1 MFSNELVFLE
11 QSHKCEYDFLTFIS
25 DELLKKGYVKKSF
38 KDAIIKREEE
48 YPTGIGTE
56 IYNLAIPHTD
66 TEHVNKPGIAFVKF
80 NNKCKFKEMCTSNNI
95 NVDMAFVLLV
105 TKKEDQVSLLSK
117 LMGLFSNN
125 EFLEHLYNEN
135 DKSKI
140 AIDLNNEIL

>member
-11 QSHKCEYDFLTFIS
+11 QSHKCENDFLNFIS
-25 DELLKKGYVKKSF
+25 DELLKKGYVKESF
-38 KDAIIKREEE
+38 KDAIINREKE

-66 TEHVNKPGIAFVKF
+66 TEHVNKSGIAFVKF
-80 NNKCKFKEMCTSNNI
+80 NNKCEFKEMCTNNNL

-105 TKKEDQVSLLSK
+105 TKKEEQVVLLSK

-125 EFLEHLYNEN
+125 EFLEQLYNEKN
-135 DKSKI
+135 ESNIVI
-140 AIDLNNEIL
+140 ALNKEIL